1 MGCATFPFSRRSL
14 MRLSPLCLL
23 PLVLASLSA
32 CGGDRSA
39 AGPPILAFEG
49 GTVIVGDGSTPIEDG
64 VVLVQGDR
72 ILGVGPRG
80 SVQVPSNAERI
91 DATGRTLLPALVN
104 THMHLPGE
112 SEALVEALE
121 HLAYYGVG
129 VAASLGMDVEGPLFD
144 IRQTPLEGAA
154 RIRSAGRGITRPEPG
169 RTEVP
174 YWVTNEGAARIAVQE
189 QAMIPVDLIKIWVD
203 DRGGQYEKLGSDLY
217 TPIIQEA
224 HSVGLRVTAHIFAL
238 EDAKGLLRAGIDG
251 FAHGIRDQDVDE
263 ELLSLWR
270 ERPQVVLVPNLPDPG
285 VAQDLSWLA
294 GTVPAARLAELQEGS
309 VDRPQA
315 QAGFDLQAR
324 NLMRIHAEGLP
335 IAFGTDG
342 GIPWSAHQELEDMV
356 RAGMSPMDV
365 LVAATRN
372 SARFLGLSD
381 TGTLEAG
388 QVADLLVLNGNPLED
403 ITHTRSIS
411 EVYLRGVRI
420 DREALSARLLAR
432 EP

>member
-1 MGCATFPFSRRSL
+1 MASFASHSRTSRLGTALFLLLLTGLTGCGEGP
-14 MRLSPLCLL
+14 
-23 PLVLASLSA
+23 
-32 CGGDRSA
+32 G
-39 AGPPILAFEG
+39 AGAPPVLAFEG
-49 GTVIVGDGSTPIEDG
+49 GRVIVGDGSAPIEDG
-64 VVLVQGDR
+64 VLLVQGDR
-72 ILGVGPRG
+72 ILEIGARG
-80 SVQVPSNAERI
+80 SIQVPANAERI
-91 DATGRTLLPALVN
+91 DASGRTLLPALVN
-104 THMHLPGE
+104 THMHLPGAYD
-112 SEALVEALE
+112 ALVDALE

-129 VAASLGMDVEGPLFD
+129 VAASLGMDAEGAIFD
-144 IRQTPLEGAA
+144 VRQTPIDGAA

-174 YWVTNEGAARIAVQE
+174 YWVTSEGAARIAVQE

-203 DRGGQYEKLGSDLY
+203 DRGGQYEKLGPDLY

-224 HSVGLRVTAHIFAL
+224 HSVGLRVTAHIYAL

-251 FAHGIRDQDVDE
+251 FAHGIRDQDIDE
-263 ELLSLWR
+263 ELLALWQ

-294 GTVPAARLAELQEGS
+294 GTVPAARLAELQAGS

-315 QAGFDLQAR
+315 RAGFDVQAR
-324 NLMRIHAEGLP
+324 NLMRINEAGLP

-356 RAGMSPMDV
+356 RAGMAPMDV

-372 SARFLGLSD
+372 SARFLGITD

-388 QVADLLVLNGNPLED
+388 QIADLLILDGNPLAD
-403 ITHTRSIS
+403 ITQTRRIS
-411 EVYLRGVRI
+411 EVYLRGVRV
-420 DREALSARLLAR
+420 DRDALSARFTA